1 MKAKLIIIF
10 EKASNEKN
18 FGEILGID
26 ARDLKLKSWREKN
39 NILQIISFWKIC
51 CSFDFIKFV
60 RMGGLKN
67 VIKYFF
73 RMLEI
78 DITRIERKTT
88 QGSFIFVLQFLNFC
102 KFYFL
107 YSISISLVRPF
118 EFRKLFRSCNGHGS
132 KFDHVILHYKHKYLQ
147 LTFLLFLVRNEWTEF
162 FSISTLM
169 L

>member
-1 MKAKLIIIF
+1 MREISNSKA
-10 EKASNEKN
+10 
-18 FGEILGID
+18 
-26 ARDLKLKSWREKN
+26 REKN

-88 QGSFIFVLQFLNFC
+88 QGSSIFVLQKFC

-107 YSISISLVRPF
+107 YFISILSLVRPF